1 MKECM
6 YKHTQE
12 SRGEE
17 ENSNGAK
24 KTSTR
29 HPDPKRKRDRHQE

>member
-24 KTSTR
+24 KQVQGIQTQ
-29 HPDPKRKRDRHQE
+29 KRKRDKH